1 MAEFLVFRLYGPMAS
16 AGEIAVGEHRPTADH
31 PSRSAVLGLIGAAL
45 GVRRDDEAGQAAL
58 SAGYAVAVRVDA
70 PGALLRDYH
79 TAQVPPASSGRRR
92 HRFATRREELALPGD
107 QLHTVLSARDYR
119 SDAVYTVG
127 VACAG
132 PVPPHTLQEVADALR
147 APVFTLYLGRK
158 SCPPGVPLDPRV
170 VEADDLVEAMQ
181 RPDAV
186 DDTFVRPL
194 LRRGDRAV
202 YWETACPTACLPA
215 EERTRRDT
223 PLHRGRWQFGERA
236 ERYARVPD
244 PRGG

>member
-1 MAEFLVFRLYGPMAS
+1 MAEFLIFRLYGPMAS

-45 GVRRDDEAGQAAL
+45 GVLRDDDPGQAAL
-58 SAGYAVAVRVDA
+58 AAQYRIAVRVDA

-79 TAQVPPASSGRRR
+79 TAQVPPASSGRHRQ
-92 HRFATRREELALPGD
+92 RFATRREELSVPAD

-119 SDAVYTVG
+119 CDAVYTVG
-127 VACAG
+127 IACTDEA
-132 PVPPHTLQEVADALR
+132 PRYSLREIAAALR

-158 SCPPGVPLDPRV
+158 SCPLALPVNPQILEGVDLIQTMQSPTV
-170 VEADDLVEAMQ
+170 VN
-181 RPDAV
+181 
-186 DDTFVRPL
+186 DTFIHRL
-194 LRRGDRAV
+194 LPRGDRAV
-202 YWETACPTACLPA
+202 YWETACPTMCRAA

-223 PLHRGRWQFGERA
+223 PLHRGRWQFGERV

-244 PRGG
+244 PRGA